1 MIWGEMAD
9 AGNRLWSWKPKYCR
23 VMVNLVKIRDTVTV
37 GPGVMMIG
45 SLDGYGSVIVGLE
58 NV

>member
-1 MIWGEMAD
+1 
-9 AGNRLWSWKPKYCR
+9 
-23 VMVNLVKIRDTVTV
+23 MVNLVKIRETVTV

-58 NV
+58 TV